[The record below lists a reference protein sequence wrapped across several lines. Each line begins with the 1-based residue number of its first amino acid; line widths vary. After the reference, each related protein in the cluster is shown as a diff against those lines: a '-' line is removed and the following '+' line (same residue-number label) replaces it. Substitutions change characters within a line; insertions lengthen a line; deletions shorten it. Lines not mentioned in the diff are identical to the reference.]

1 MVDGTNRSFRNNI
14 KSKFSPQIIK
24 ENNSNKGKNLV
35 NTLYISLLP
44 SPIPVKTAK
53 EINKISKYFLKN
65 LQNTTKKSYTQAS
78 ANPTNISN
86 IARNTLKI
94 KEAFLKLQDKK
105 IKIVQKI
112 INRQDKLKPKLNMMT
127 KGPSHKQVIISMN
140 NNSTIGFIKD
150 SSTHVININ
159 RILKNIKS
167 STMADFICINSKSI
181 IITTNNIASL
191 SDLQAIEQYVKS
203 IVSIEPN
210 QVQSPKLP
218 QSKSYLKIIRVP
230 YLAEATNI
238 CISFDNIEKILKNN
252 HLFNN
257 IVLASKPRII
267 KVSPKSD
274 IFIIWIDIW
283 DSQSRFK
290 AKSLINRRFNVRSFI
305 TTIQEANM
313 NSKVPQCKNCW
324 K

>member
-1 MVDGTNRSFRNNI
+1 LVDGTNKSFRNNI

-94 KEAFLKLQDKK
+94 KEAFPKLQNKK

-150 SSTHVININ
+150 SSTYVININ

-210 QVQSPKLP
+210 
-218 QSKSYLKIIRVP
+218 
-230 YLAEATNI
+230 
-238 CISFDNIEKILKNN
+238 
-252 HLFNN
+252 
-257 IVLASKPRII
+257 
-267 KVSPKSD
+267 
-274 IFIIWIDIW
+274 
-283 DSQSRFK
+283 
-290 AKSLINRRFNVRSFI
+290 
-305 TTIQEANM
+305 
-313 NSKVPQCKNCW
+313 
-324 K
+324 